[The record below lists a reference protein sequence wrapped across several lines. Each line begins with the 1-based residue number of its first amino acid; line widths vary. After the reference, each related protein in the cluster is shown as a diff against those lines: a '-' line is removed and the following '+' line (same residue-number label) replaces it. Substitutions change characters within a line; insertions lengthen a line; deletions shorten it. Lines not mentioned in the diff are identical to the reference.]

1 MRQSSWTVVS
11 TEFRAPL
18 LLVLAPPRIAG
29 SSSGAGK
36 ALDCMYIEYFF
47 PTLVAWARVLAFWR
61 YFGALACA
69 SLRRALQYKKSPITI
84 ATTALPHSL
93 ISYETTR
100 PDSRISPGGN
110 TETIIATTVK
120 MKLNVPT
127 NQTPAFPPGIR
138 IAFGSDFLPGR
149 YASLITA
156 AYI

>member
-11 TEFRAPL
+11 TEFRGAF
-18 LLVLAPPRIAG
+18 AASSGAPRIAG

-47 PTLVAWARVLAFWR
+47 PTLVAWTRVLGFWR
-61 YFGALACA
+61 YFGTLRWA
-69 SLRRALQYKKSPITI
+69 SFLRALQYRSRPITM
-84 ATTALPHSL
+84 ARTALPQSL
-93 ISYETTR
+93 ISYERTR
-100 PDSRISPGGN
+100 PDSRMSPGGK

-120 MKLNVPT
+120 TKLNNPT